1 MSAAGDDYICLG
13 VITGAAGI
21 KGEVKLKSFTQEPL
35 GIGDYGSLFD
45 KTGAVTFKIKSLR
58 ATNKAIIAK
67 FAGIN
72 DRNAAEALIRQE
84 LYVPRA
90 VLPDAEDDEYY
101 YSDLVG
107 LAVHSPEG
115 DVIGTV
121 EGVHNFGA
129 GDLLEIK
136 LVGTQQTEMISFTDE
151 TVPKVDIAA
160 KNIIVIWPEEIE
172 AKGDETEG
180 DGP

>member
-1 MSAAGDDYICLG
+1 MSAASDDYICLG
-13 VITGAAGI
+13 VVIGAAGI

-35 GIGDYGSLFD
+35 GIGDYGPLFD
-45 KTGAVTFKIKSLR
+45 ETGTKTFKIKSLR

-72 DRNAAEALIRQE
+72 DRNEAEALIRQE
-84 LYVPRA
+84 LYVPRSA
-90 VLPDAEDDEYY
+90 LPEAEDDVWY

-107 LAVHSPEG
+107 LEARSPEG

-121 EGVHNFGA
+121 EAVHNFGA

-136 LVGTQQTEMISFTDE
+136 LAGGQHTEMLSFTSK

-160 KNIIVIWPEEIE
+160 KYIIVIWPEDVE
-172 AKGDETEG
+172 ARDDKAED

>member
-1 MSAAGDDYICLG
+1 MSAVSDDYICLG
-13 VITGAAGI
+13 VITGAQGI

-45 KTGAVTFKIKSLR
+45 KTGAVKFKIKSLR

-72 DRNAAEALIRQE
+72 DRNAAEALIHQE
-84 LYVPRA
+84 LYVLRTA
-90 VLPDAEDDEYY
+90 LPKAGDDEYY

-107 LAVHSPEG
+107 LEARTPEG

-121 EGVHNFGA
+121 EAVHNFGA

-136 LVGTQQTEMISFTDE
+136 LARTQQTEMIAFTGDA
-151 TVPKVDIAA
+151 VPKVDIAA
-160 KNIIVIWPEEIE
+160 KHIVIVWPDEVE
-172 AKGDETEG
+172 AKDDSAES